1 MNAMKGQS
9 VFCYIFGTYI
19 WLPSQSLVLGSV
31 FALPLN
37 SALSA
42 SPMASY
48 AAAEWLKSAYEPRM
62 FMTSL
67 LGI

>member
-1 MNAMKGQS
+1 MKGQS

-48 AAAEWLKSAYEPRM
+48 A
-62 FMTSL
+62 
-67 LGI
+67 